1 MPFLDFG
8 PIDILGVATDFD
20 ENGHLCF
27 LAGISGEANLERQE
41 VIRLIAVSY
50 THLTLPTKRI
60 V

>member
-41 VIRLIAVSY
+41 VIRLIE
-50 THLTLPTKRI
+50 HLTDI
-60 V
+60 VNNHQEN